1 MIVNRMGLAMSASS
15 NGDAV
20 VVLNRD
26 LFFGIR
32 LNQLLKQLGYQ
43 VKLETSLEAF
53 LEGVTAGNV
62 ALGIIDISFAPDW
75 DRGRIVAYA
84 QSNTWDD
91 RIARLTSA
99 FAHNQAP
106 RPRLNHQISRVE
118 CWPIDGGA
126 GCRVLS
132 SQTIHQYRPGRHGCV
147 YVAEIGHV
155 LRRTDD
161 GWRIEIKR
169 ISLIDHDQALEPP
182 TLL

>member
-75 DRGRIVAYA
+75 DRLANEIAHGSLPPLIAFGPHLDVDGLRAAKKAGVTRVF
-84 QSNTWDD
+84 SNGDFTKDTAA
-91 RIARLTSA
+91 I
-99 FAHNQAP
+99 
-106 RPRLNHQISRVE
+106 ISRYAR
-118 CWPIDGGA
+118 P
-126 GCRVLS
+126 
-132 SQTIHQYRPGRHGCV
+132 SQ
-147 YVAEIGHV
+147 
-155 LRRTDD
+155 
-161 GWRIEIKR
+161 K
-169 ISLIDHDQALEPP
+169 SEPERD
-182 TLL
+182 